1 MTDLLLLVTGVSVGY
16 LATLASEPLLGRLF
30 RDLRE
35 ARLRTL
41 VRPARTA
48 RVPGS
53 LLGTLSAMAEG
64 RLSSLPWMES
74 AYERTLEDWV
84 RRAGLPPGSAAQ
96 VLVRQIGGG
105 LLGGVLFLSLSGNLF
120 GALGGL
126 SLGLLLPF
134 LKLRDQAL
142 RREGAILRELPNA
155 MESLSL
161 CSEAG
166 LSLEQGL
173 EQYVKNAGAG
183 PLREELTLVL
193 SQARSGASRK
203 TAFQEVSLRLGL
215 TDFGLFAS
223 SIAQAERFGTGIA
236 KTLRDLSLVL
246 RDKQVQRAEKAV
258 QELPVKLLL
267 PLVLCVMPVTFLI
280 LFGPVALQFMRP

>member
-1 MTDLLLLVTGVSVGY
+1 VTDLLLLMTGAAVGVLTY
-16 LATLASEPLLGRLF
+16 LVLGPALDRF
-30 RDLRE
+30 QRDLQE
-35 ARLRTL
+35 AKLRAL
-41 VRPARTA
+41 VRPTKVPGQPLFGGLSLLLEGHLIALPWKGNAYGKVLEDWIRRA
-48 RVPGS
+48 ALPQGSAPRVMVQQGLGS
-53 LLGTLSAMAEG
+53 LLGGTLFLF
-64 RLSSLPWMES
+64 LSMDP
-74 AYERTLEDWV
+74 
-84 RRAGLPPGSAAQ
+84 
-96 VLVRQIGGG
+96 LVTV
-105 LLGGVLFLSLSGNLF
+105 GGVLL
-120 GALGGL
+120 GAF
-126 SLGLLLPF
+126 LPF
-134 LKLRDQAL
+134 LRLRDQAL

-155 MESLSL
+155 LESLSL

-173 EQYVKNAGAG
+173 EQYVKTTGPG
-183 PLREELTLVL
+183 PLREEFTLVL

-203 TAFQEVSLRLGL
+203 IAFQEAALRIDL